1 MELILQ
7 IILGVLLVPAIIAF
21 GILNDMVEEQK
32 KKKSFFD
39 VERNVYIKKLEFY
52 STILAVVCLVL
63 LIIILSL

>member
-7 IILGVLLVPAIIAF
+7 IVLGVLLVPAVIAF

-32 KKKSFFD
+32 KKRNFFD
-39 VERNVYIKKLEFY
+39 VEKNVYIKKLEFY

-63 LIIILSL
+63 LIVILFL

>member
-1 MELILQ
+1 MKLILQ
-7 IILGVLLVPAIIAF
+7 IVLGVLLVPAVIAF

-63 LIIILSL
+63 LIVILSL